1 MPGLPAEAGRFQQ
14 PHGCPIRLFNTPKRI
29 KGWIPAFAG
38 MTSKSIPMTTTTHP
52 PAGTPHADYAGQ
64 PVVEIE
70 RDGVRYTLLGTAHV
84 SRASIEA
91 VNAAIGSGRFD
102 AVAVELDEQRHK
114 ALTNPDALA
123 QLDLVKVIRERKVA
137 PFAAN
142 LALAAYQ
149 RRLAE
154 QLGIEPGAELKAAA
168 TGAAERGLPL
178 QLIDRDV
185 GITFRRILQGL
196 RWWDRMK
203 LVGGV
208 AAGLFDREEVSEDDI
223 ERLKEGDM
231 LESSFGEFARDTPS
245 LYATLIDERD
255 QYMAA
260 KLRERG
266 DGARHVLAVVGAGHL
281 KGMARYLADDAREP
295 SALTAELAHVVA
307 KRNIPWI
314 SIVLMLLICGGIAWG
329 YFHGGRELGRDLL
342 LQWVAWTAGLAGL
355 GALLA
360 RGHVLSVLAAAISA
374 PLKPFRPGLPPGMF
388 SALAEVHLR
397 KPAYPDFLALRDD
410 AQTVAGWY
418 RNRVCRVVLVFLL
431 SNIGSAVGVW
441 ISGAAILGKLL

>member
-1 MPGLPAEAGRFQQ
+1 VTEASPQRD
-14 PHGCPIRLFNTPKRI
+14 
-29 KGWIPAFAG
+29 AG
-38 MTSKSIPMTTTTHP
+38 F
-52 PAGTPHADYAGQ
+52 AGQ
-64 PVVEIE
+64 PVIEIE
-70 RDGVRYTLLGTAHV
+70 RDGVHYTLLGTAHV
-84 SRASIEA
+84 SKASIDA
-91 VNAAIGSGRFD
+91 VHAAIDSGRFD

-114 ALTNPDALA
+114 ALTQPDALA
-123 QLDLVKVIRERKVA
+123 QLDLVKVIREKKVA

-168 TGAAERGLPL
+168 TEAVARGLSM

-203 LVGGV
+203 LVGSV
-208 AAGLFDREEVSEDDI
+208 AGGLFASEDVSEDDI

-231 LESSFGEFARDTPS
+231 LESSFGEFARETPS
-245 LYATLIDERD
+245 LYASLIDERD

-260 KLRERG
+260 KLRERT
-266 DGARHVLAVVGAGHL
+266 DGATHVLAVVGAGHL
-281 KGMARYLADDAREP
+281 KGMARYLAEDTRAP
-295 SALTAELAHVVA
+295 AALTAELTHVTQ
-307 KRNIPWI
+307 KRNIPW
-314 SIVLMLLICGGIAWG
+314 VTLTLMVLICGGIAWG
-329 YFHGGRELGRDLL
+329 YFHGGRDLGRDLL
-342 LQWVAWTAGLAGL
+342 LQWFAWTGGLAAL

-360 RGHVLSVLAAAISA
+360 RGHVLSILAAAIAA

-410 AQTVAGWY
+410 AQTLGGWY

-431 SNIGSAVGVW
+431 TNLGSAAGVW
-441 ISGAAILGKLL
+441 ISGASIFARLAH

>member
-1 MPGLPAEAGRFQQ
+1 M
-14 PHGCPIRLFNTPKRI
+14 T
-29 KGWIPAFAG
+29 IPANY
-38 MTSKSIPMTTTTHP
+38 
-52 PAGTPHADYAGQ
+52 ADQ
-64 PVVEIE
+64 PIVELE

-84 SRASIEA
+84 SKASIDA
-91 VNAAIGSGRFD
+91 VMAAIDSGRF
-102 AVAVELDEQRHK
+102 VAGADELEEQRHK

-154 QLGIEPGAELKAAA
+154 QLDIEPGAELKAAA
-168 TGAAERGLPL
+168 TEAVARGLHL

-196 RWWDRMK
+196 SWWDRAK
-203 LVGGV
+203 LIGGV
-208 AAGLFDREEVSEDDI
+208 AGGLFDREEVSEDDI

-255 QYMAA
+255 RYMAA
-260 KLRERG
+260 KLRERS

-281 KGMARYLADDAREP
+281 KGMAKYLVEETRAPE
-295 SALTAELAHVVA
+295 ALTSELAHVA
-307 KRNIPWI
+307 KKRNIPWI
-314 SIVLMLLICGGIAWG
+314 TLVLMLLIGGGIAWG
-329 YFHGGRELGRDLL
+329 YFNGGRDLGRELL
-342 LQWVAWTAGLAGL
+342 LQWFAWTAGLAGL

-360 RGHVLSVLAAAISA
+360 RGHILSILAAAISA

-410 AQTVAGWY
+410 AQTLAGWY

-431 SNIGSAVGVW
+431 TNLGSMLGVW
-441 ISGAAILGKLL
+441 ISGAAIVRKLMG

>member
-1 MPGLPAEAGRFQQ
+1 MTDPTPALD
-14 PHGCPIRLFNTPKRI
+14 H
-29 KGWIPAFAG
+29 
-38 MTSKSIPMTTTTHP
+38 
-52 PAGTPHADYAGQ
+52 AGQ
-64 PVVEIE
+64 PVIELE
-70 RDGVRYTLLGTAHV
+70 RDGVHYTLLGTAHV
-84 SRASIEA
+84 SRASIDA
-91 VNAAIGSGRFD
+91 VQAAIDSGRYD
-102 AVAVELDEQRHK
+102 AIAVELDEQRHK
-114 ALTNPDALA
+114 ALTQPDALA
-123 QLDLVKVIRERKVA
+123 QLDLVKVIRERRIA

-154 QLGIEPGAELKAAA
+154 QLDIEPGAELKAAA
-168 TGAAERGLPL
+168 IEAAARGLPL

-185 GITFRRILQGL
+185 GITFRRILLGL
-196 RWWDRMK
+196 GWWDRMK
-203 LVGGV
+203 LVGGLT
-208 AAGLFDREEVSEDDI
+208 GSLFASDEVSADDI

-281 KGMARYLADDAREP
+281 KGLARYLADETRLPAT
-295 SALTAELAHVVA
+295 LTEQLAHVPK
-307 KRNIPWI
+307 KRRIPWI
-314 SIVLMLLICGGIAWG
+314 TLVLTTLIVAGIAWG
-329 YFHGGRELGRDLL
+329 YLHGGRELGRDLL
-342 LQWVAWTAGLAGL
+342 MQWVLWTGGLAGL

-360 RGHVLSVLAAAISA
+360 RGHVLSILAAAISA

-388 SALAEVHLR
+388 SALVEVHLR

-410 AQTVAGWY
+410 AQTLGGWY

-431 SNIGSAVGVW
+431 SNLGSAAGVW
-441 ISGAAILGKLL
+441 ISGAAIARKLIG

>member
-1 MPGLPAEAGRFQQ
+1 MTEANPQRD
-14 PHGCPIRLFNTPKRI
+14 
-29 KGWIPAFAG
+29 AG
-38 MTSKSIPMTTTTHP
+38 F
-52 PAGTPHADYAGQ
+52 AGQ
-64 PVVEIE
+64 PVIEVE
-70 RDGVRYTLLGTAHV
+70 RDGVHYTLLGTAHV
-84 SRASIEA
+84 SKASIDA
-91 VNAAIGSGRFD
+91 VHAAIDSGQFD

-114 ALTNPDALA
+114 ALTQPDALA
-123 QLDLVKVIRERKVA
+123 QLDLVKVIREKKVA

-168 TGAAERGLPL
+168 TEAVARGLSM

-185 GITFRRILQGL
+185 GITFRRIMQGL

-203 LVGGV
+203 LVGSV
-208 AAGLFDREEVSEDDI
+208 AGGLFASEDVSEDDI

-231 LESSFGEFARDTPS
+231 LESSFGEFARETPS
-245 LYATLIDERD
+245 LYASLIDERD

-260 KLRERG
+260 KLRERA
-266 DGARHVLAVVGAGHL
+266 DGATRVLAVVGAGHL
-281 KGMARYLADDAREP
+281 KGMARYLAEDTRAP
-295 SALTAELAHVVA
+295 AALTAELTHVA
-307 KRNIPWI
+307 RKRNIPW
-314 SIVLMLLICGGIAWG
+314 VTLTLMVLICGGIAWG
-329 YFHGGRELGRDLL
+329 YFHGGRDLGRDLL
-342 LQWVAWTAGLAGL
+342 LQWFAWTGGLAAL

-360 RGHVLSVLAAAISA
+360 RGHVLSILAAAIAA

-410 AQTVAGWY
+410 AQTLGGWY

-431 SNIGSAVGVW
+431 TNLGSAAGVW
-441 ISGAAILGKLL
+441 ISGASIFARLAH

>member
-1 MPGLPAEAGRFQQ
+1 MIE
-14 PHGCPIRLFNTPKRI
+14 
-29 KGWIPAFAG
+29 
-38 MTSKSIPMTTTTHP
+38 
-52 PAGTPHADYAGQ
+52 
-64 PVVEIE
+64 VE

-84 SRASIEA
+84 SKASIDA
-91 VNAAIGSGRFD
+91 VLAAIDSGRFD

-114 ALTNPDALA
+114 ALTQPDALA

-168 TGAAERGLPL
+168 VEAAARNLPL

-196 RWWDRMK
+196 SWWDRMK
-203 LVGGV
+203 LIGGL
-208 AAGLFDREEVSEDDI
+208 AGGLFADDEVSEDDI

-260 KLRERG
+260 KLRERIA
-266 DGARHVLAVVGAGHL
+266 GASHVLAVVGAGHL
-281 KGMARYLADDAREP
+281 KGMAKYLAEEQRLPAGI
-295 SALTAELAHVVA
+295 TAELAHVEK

-314 SIVLMLLICGGIAWG
+314 TLTLMLLICGGIAWG
-329 YFHGGRELGRDLL
+329 FAQGGADLGQDLL
-342 LQWVAWTAGLAGL
+342 LQWAAWTGGLAGL

-374 PLKPFRPGLPPGMF
+374 PLKPFRPGVPPGMF

-410 AQTVAGWY
+410 AQTLGGWY

-431 SNIGSAVGVW
+431 TNLGSMVGVW
-441 ISGAAILGKLL
+441 ISGAQIVRKLLG

>member
-1 MPGLPAEAGRFQQ
+1 MTEASPQRD
-14 PHGCPIRLFNTPKRI
+14 
-29 KGWIPAFAG
+29 AG
-38 MTSKSIPMTTTTHP
+38 F
-52 PAGTPHADYAGQ
+52 AGQ
-64 PVVEIE
+64 PVIEVE
-70 RDGVRYTLLGTAHV
+70 RDGVHYTLLGTAHV
-84 SRASIEA
+84 SKASIDA
-91 VNAAIGSGRFD
+91 VHAAIDSGQFD

-114 ALTNPDALA
+114 ALTQPDALA
-123 QLDLVKVIRERKVA
+123 QLDLVKVIREKKVA

-168 TGAAERGLPL
+168 TEAVARGLSM

-203 LVGGV
+203 LVGSV
-208 AAGLFDREEVSEDDI
+208 AGGLFASEDVSEDDI

-231 LESSFGEFARDTPS
+231 LESSFGEFARETPS
-245 LYATLIDERD
+245 LYASLIDERD

-260 KLRERG
+260 KLRERT
-266 DGARHVLAVVGAGHL
+266 DGATRVLAVVGAGHL
-281 KGMARYLADDAREP
+281 KGMARYLAEDTRAP
-295 SALTAELAHVVA
+295 AALTAELTHVA
-307 KRNIPWI
+307 RKRNIPW
-314 SIVLMLLICGGIAWG
+314 VTLTLMVLICGGIAWG
-329 YFHGGRELGRDLL
+329 YFHGGRDLGRDLL
-342 LQWVAWTAGLAGL
+342 LQWFAWTGGLAAL

-360 RGHVLSVLAAAISA
+360 RGHVLSILAAAIAA

-410 AQTVAGWY
+410 AQTLGGWY

-431 SNIGSAVGVW
+431 TNLGSAAGVW
-441 ISGAAILGKLL
+441 ISGASIFARLAH

>member
-1 MPGLPAEAGRFQQ
+1 MTEAAAQDS
-14 PHGCPIRLFNTPKRI
+14 
-29 KGWIPAFAG
+29 
-38 MTSKSIPMTTTTHP
+38 TS
-52 PAGTPHADYAGQ
+52 YAGQ
-64 PVVEIE
+64 PVVELE

-84 SRASIEA
+84 SRASIDA
-91 VNAAIGSGRFD
+91 VNAAIDSGRFD

-114 ALTNPDALA
+114 ALTQPDALA
-123 QLDLVKVIRERKVA
+123 QLDLVKVIREKKVA

-168 TGAAERGLPL
+168 SEAVARGLSL

-196 RWWDRMK
+196 SWWDRAK
-203 LVGGV
+203 LIGSV
-208 AAGLFDREEVSEDDI
+208 AAGLFDREDVSEADI

-231 LESSFGEFARDTPS
+231 LESSFGEFARETPT
-245 LYATLIDERD
+245 LYASLIDERD
-255 QYMAA
+255 RYMAA
-260 KLRERG
+260 KLRERA
-266 DGARHVLAVVGAGHL
+266 DGAKHVLAVVGAGHL
-281 KGMARYLADDAREP
+281 KGMAKYLAEEQRAP
-295 SALTAELAHVVA
+295 QALTAELVQVRQ

-314 SIVLMLLICGGIAWG
+314 TLTLMVLICGGIAWG
-329 YFHGGRELGRDLL
+329 YFHGGRDLGRDLL
-342 LQWVAWTAGLAGL
+342 LQWVAWTGGLAAL

-360 RGHVLSVLAAAISA
+360 RGHVLSILAAAIAA

-388 SALAEVHLR
+388 SALVEVHLR

-410 AQTVAGWY
+410 AQTLAGWY

-431 SNIGSAVGVW
+431 TNIGSAVGVW
-441 ISGAAILGKLL
+441 ISGASILGRLLH

>member
-1 MPGLPAEAGRFQQ
+1 M
-14 PHGCPIRLFNTPKRI
+14 T
-29 KGWIPAFAG
+29 IPANY
-38 MTSKSIPMTTTTHP
+38 
-52 PAGTPHADYAGQ
+52 ADQ
-64 PVVEIE
+64 PIVELE

-84 SRASIEA
+84 SKASIDA
-91 VNAAIGSGRFD
+91 VMAAIDSGRFD

-154 QLGIEPGAELKAAA
+154 QLDIEPGAELKAAA
-168 TGAAERGLPL
+168 TEAVARGLHL

-196 RWWDRMK
+196 SWWGRTK
-203 LVGGV
+203 LIGGV
-208 AAGLFDREEVSEDDI
+208 SGGLFVREEVSEDDI

-255 QYMAA
+255 RYMAA
-260 KLRERG
+260 KLRERS

-281 KGMARYLADDAREP
+281 KGMAKYLVEETRAPE
-295 SALTAELAHVVA
+295 ALTSELAHVA
-307 KRNIPWI
+307 KKRNIPWI
-314 SIVLMLLICGGIAWG
+314 TLVLMLLIGGGIAWG
-329 YFHGGRELGRDLL
+329 YFNGGRDLGRELL
-342 LQWVAWTAGLAGL
+342 LQWFAWTAGLAGL

-360 RGHVLSVLAAAISA
+360 RGHILSILAAAISA

-397 KPAYPDFLALRDD
+397 KPAYLDFLALRDD
-410 AQTVAGWY
+410 AQTLAGWY
-418 RNRVCRVVLVFLL
+418 RNRVCRVVLVFLFTNL
-431 SNIGSAVGVW
+431 GSMLGVW
-441 ISGAAILGKLL
+441 LSGAAIARKLIG

>member
-1 MPGLPAEAGRFQQ
+1 MSTESSTA
-14 PHGCPIRLFNTPKRI
+14 TD
-29 KGWIPAFAG
+29 AFAG
-38 MTSKSIPMTTTTHP
+38 
-52 PAGTPHADYAGQ
+52 Q
-64 PVVEIE
+64 PIVEVE

-84 SRASIEA
+84 SKTSIDA
-91 VNAAIGSGRFD
+91 VMAAIDSGRFD

-114 ALTNPDALA
+114 ALTSPDALA
-123 QLDLVKVIRERKVA
+123 QLDLVKVIRERKIA

-168 TGAAERGLPL
+168 VEAAARGLPL

-185 GITFRRILQGL
+185 GITFRRILHGL

-203 LVGGV
+203 LVGGL
-208 AAGLFDREEVSEDDI
+208 AGGLFASDEVSEDDI

-260 KLRERG
+260 KLRERS
-266 DGARHVLAVVGAGHL
+266 DGATQVLAVVGAGHL
-281 KGMARYLADDAREP
+281 KGMARYLAEDRREP
-295 SALTAELAHVVA
+295 GELTAQLAHVVK

-314 SIVLMLLICGGIAWG
+314 TIVLMLLICGGIAWG
-329 YFHGGRELGRDLL
+329 YFNGGRDLGRELL
-342 LQWVAWTAGLAGL
+342 LQWVVWTGGLAGL

-360 RGHVLSVLAAAISA
+360 RGHVLSILAAAVSA

-388 SALAEVHLR
+388 SALVEVHLR

-410 AQTVAGWY
+410 AQTLGGWY
-418 RNRVCRVVLVFLL
+418 GNRVCRVVLVFLL
-431 SNIGSAVGVW
+431 TNIGSMIGVW
-441 ISGAAILGKLL
+441 VSGAAIIGKLMG

>member
-1 MPGLPAEAGRFQQ
+1 MRPADAPLNG
-14 PHGCPIRLFNTPKRI
+14 G
-29 KGWIPAFAG
+29 
-38 MTSKSIPMTTTTHP
+38 
-52 PAGTPHADYAGQ
+52 DYAGQ
-64 PVVEIE
+64 PVIEVE
-70 RDGVRYTLLGTAHV
+70 RDGVHYTLLGTAHV
-84 SRASIEA
+84 SKASIEA
-91 VNAAIGSGRFD
+91 VHAAIDSGRFD

-168 TGAAERGLPL
+168 TEAVARGLSM

-196 RWWDRMK
+196 SWWDRAK
-203 LVGGV
+203 LIGSV
-208 AAGLFDREEVSEDDI
+208 AGGLFASEEVSEDDI

-231 LESSFGEFARDTPS
+231 LESSFGEFARETPS
-245 LYATLIDERD
+245 LYASLIDERD

-260 KLRERG
+260 KLRERS
-266 DGARHVLAVVGAGHL
+266 DGAKSVLAVVGAGHL
-281 KGMARYLADDAREP
+281 KGMAKYLAGETRAPET
-295 SALTAELAHVVA
+295 LTAELAHVES

-314 SIVLMLLICGGIAWG
+314 TLTLMLLICGGIAWG

-342 LQWVAWTAGLAGL
+342 LQWFAWTGGLAAL

-360 RGHVLSVLAAAISA
+360 RGHVLSILAAAIAA

-388 SALAEVHLR
+388 SALVEVHLR

-410 AQTVAGWY
+410 AQTLGGWY

-431 SNIGSAVGVW
+431 TNLGSMIGVW
-441 ISGAAILGKLL
+441 ISGASILGRLMH

>member
-1 MPGLPAEAGRFQQ
+1 MTDATPQRDAGF
-14 PHGCPIRLFNTPKRI
+14 
-29 KGWIPAFAG
+29 
-38 MTSKSIPMTTTTHP
+38 
-52 PAGTPHADYAGQ
+52 AGQ
-64 PVVEIE
+64 PVIEVE
-70 RDGVRYTLLGTAHV
+70 RDGVHYTLLGTAHV
-84 SRASIEA
+84 SKASIDA
-91 VNAAIGSGRFD
+91 VHAAIDSGRFD

-114 ALTNPDALA
+114 ALTQPDALA
-123 QLDLVKVIRERKVA
+123 QLDLVKVIREKKVA

-168 TGAAERGLPL
+168 TEAVARGLSM

-203 LVGGV
+203 LVGSV
-208 AAGLFDREEVSEDDI
+208 AGGLFASEDVSEDDI

-231 LESSFGEFARDTPS
+231 LESSFGEFARETPS
-245 LYATLIDERD
+245 LYASLIDERD

-260 KLRERG
+260 KLRERS
-266 DGARHVLAVVGAGHL
+266 DGATRVLAVVGAGHL
-281 KGMARYLADDAREP
+281 KGMARYLAEDTRAP
-295 SALTAELAHVVA
+295 AALTAELTHVA
-307 KRNIPWI
+307 QKRNIPWI
-314 SIVLMLLICGGIAWG
+314 TLTLMVLICGGIAWG

-342 LQWVAWTAGLAGL
+342 LQWVAWTGGLAAL

-360 RGHVLSVLAAAISA
+360 RGHVLSILAAAIAA

-410 AQTVAGWY
+410 AQTLGGWY

-431 SNIGSAVGVW
+431 TNLGSAAGVW
-441 ISGAAILGKLL
+441 ISGASILTRLAH

>member
-1 MPGLPAEAGRFQQ
+1 MTDALPPETAG
-14 PHGCPIRLFNTPKRI
+14 
-29 KGWIPAFAG
+29 
-38 MTSKSIPMTTTTHP
+38 
-52 PAGTPHADYAGQ
+52 YAGQ
-64 PVVEIE
+64 PLIEVE
-70 RDGVRYTLLGTAHV
+70 RDGVHYTLLGTAHV
-84 SRASIEA
+84 SKASIEA
-91 VNAAIGSGRFD
+91 VHAAIDSGRFD

-114 ALTNPDALA
+114 ALTQPDALA
-123 QLDLVKVIRERKVA
+123 QLDLVKVIREKKVA

-168 TGAAERGLPL
+168 TEAVARGLSM

-185 GITFRRILQGL
+185 GITFRRIMQGL
-196 RWWDRMK
+196 SWWDRTK
-203 LVGGV
+203 LIGSV
-208 AAGLFDREEVSEDDI
+208 AAGLFASEDVSEDDI

-245 LYATLIDERD
+245 LYASLIDERD

-266 DGARHVLAVVGAGHL
+266 DGAKHVLAVVGAGHL
-281 KGMARYLADDAREP
+281 KGMAKYLAEETRAP
-295 SALTAELAHVVA
+295 GTLTAELAHVEQ

-314 SIVLMLLICGGIAWG
+314 TLTLMLLICGGIGWG
-329 YFHGGRELGRDLL
+329 WFHGGRELGRDLL
-342 LQWVAWTAGLAGL
+342 LQWFAWTGGLAAL

-360 RGHVLSVLAAAISA
+360 RGHVLSILAAAIAA

-410 AQTVAGWY
+410 AQTLAGWY

-431 SNIGSAVGVW
+431 TNLGSMIGVW
-441 ISGAAILGKLL
+441 ISGASILGRLMH

>member
-1 MPGLPAEAGRFQQ
+1 MTEA
-14 PHGCPIRLFNTPKRI
+14 TPQRDT
-29 KGWIPAFAG
+29 GF
-38 MTSKSIPMTTTTHP
+38 
-52 PAGTPHADYAGQ
+52 AGQ
-64 PVVEIE
+64 PVIEVE
-70 RDGVRYTLLGTAHV
+70 RDGVHYTLLGTAHV
-84 SRASIEA
+84 SKASIDA
-91 VNAAIGSGRFD
+91 VHAAIDSGRFD

-114 ALTNPDALA
+114 ALTQPDALA
-123 QLDLVKVIRERKVA
+123 QLDLVKVIREKKVA

-168 TGAAERGLPL
+168 TEAVARGLSM

-203 LVGGV
+203 LVGSV
-208 AAGLFDREEVSEDDI
+208 AGGLFASEDVSEDDI

-231 LESSFGEFARDTPS
+231 LESSFGEFARETPS
-245 LYATLIDERD
+245 LYASLIDERD

-260 KLRERG
+260 KLRERT
-266 DGARHVLAVVGAGHL
+266 DGATRVLAVVGAGHL
-281 KGMARYLADDAREP
+281 KGMARYLAEDTRAP
-295 SALTAELAHVVA
+295 AALTAELTHVA
-307 KRNIPWI
+307 RKRNIPW
-314 SIVLMLLICGGIAWG
+314 VTLTLMVLICGGIAWG
-329 YFHGGRELGRDLL
+329 YFHGGRDLGRDLL
-342 LQWVAWTAGLAGL
+342 LQWFAWTGGLAAL

-360 RGHVLSVLAAAISA
+360 RGHVLSILAAAIAA

-410 AQTVAGWY
+410 AQTLGGWY

-431 SNIGSAVGVW
+431 TNLGSAAGVW
-441 ISGAAILGKLL
+441 ISGASIFARLAH

>member
-1 MPGLPAEAGRFQQ
+1 MTEA
-14 PHGCPIRLFNTPKRI
+14 
-29 KGWIPAFAG
+29 
-38 MTSKSIPMTTTTHP
+38 TTQDG
-52 PAGTPHADYAGQ
+52 AAYAGQ
-64 PVVEIE
+64 PVIELE
-70 RDGVRYTLLGTAHV
+70 RDGVHYTLLGTAHV
-84 SRASIEA
+84 SKASIDA
-91 VNAAIGSGRFD
+91 VMAAIDSGRFD

-114 ALTNPDALA
+114 ALTQPDALA
-123 QLDLVKVIRERKVA
+123 QLDLVKVIREKKVA

-168 TGAAERGLPL
+168 TEAVARGLSM

-185 GITFRRILQGL
+185 GITFRRIMQGL
-196 RWWDRMK
+196 SWWDRAK
-203 LVGGV
+203 LISSV
-208 AAGLFDREEVSEDDI
+208 AAGLFDREEVSEADI

-231 LESSFGEFARDTPS
+231 LESSFGEFARETPT

-255 QYMAA
+255 RYMAA

-266 DGARHVLAVVGAGHL
+266 DGAKQVLAVVGAGHL
-281 KGMARYLADDAREP
+281 KGMAKYLAGEQGAPE
-295 SALTAELAHVVA
+295 ALTAELVHVRQ

-314 SIVLMLLICGGIAWG
+314 TLTLMLLICGGIAWG

-342 LQWVAWTAGLAGL
+342 LQWVAWTGGLAGL

-360 RGHVLSVLAAAISA
+360 RGHVLSILAAAIAA

-410 AQTVAGWY
+410 AQTLAGWY

-431 SNIGSAVGVW
+431 TNIGSAVGVW
-441 ISGAAILGKLL
+441 ISGASILGRLLH

>member
-1 MPGLPAEAGRFQQ
+1 MTDASTDTQ
-14 PHGCPIRLFNTPKRI
+14 PLQI
-29 KGWIPAFAG
+29 
-38 MTSKSIPMTTTTHP
+38 
-52 PAGTPHADYAGQ
+52 AGQ
-64 PVVEIE
+64 PVVELD
-70 RDGVRYTLLGTAHV
+70 RDGVHYTLLGTAHV
-84 SRASIEA
+84 SKASIDA
-91 VNAAIGSGRFD
+91 VLAAIDSGRFD

-114 ALTNPDALA
+114 ALTQPDALA

-168 TGAAERGLPL
+168 TEAVARNLHL

-196 RWWDRMK
+196 SWWDRTK
-203 LVGGV
+203 LI
-208 AAGLFDREEVSEDDI
+208 AGLGGGLFANDEVSEDDI

-260 KLRERG
+260 KLRERS
-266 DGARHVLAVVGAGHL
+266 DGARNVLAVVGAGHL
-281 KGMARYLADDAREP
+281 KGMAKYLAEEQREP
-295 SALTAELAHVVA
+295 AALTTELAHVRQ

-314 SIVLMLLICGGIAWG
+314 TIILMLLICGGIAWG
-329 YFHGGRELGRDLL
+329 YFNGGRELGRELL
-342 LQWVAWTAGLAGL
+342 LQWVLWTGGLAGL

-360 RGHVLSVLAAAISA
+360 RGHVLSILAAAISA

-410 AQTVAGWY
+410 AQTLAGWY

-431 SNIGSAVGVW
+431 TNLGSMLGVW
-441 ISGAAILGKLL
+441 ISGAAIVRKLMG

>member
-1 MPGLPAEAGRFQQ
+1 MTEAIPQRDPGF
-14 PHGCPIRLFNTPKRI
+14 
-29 KGWIPAFAG
+29 
-38 MTSKSIPMTTTTHP
+38 
-52 PAGTPHADYAGQ
+52 AGQ
-64 PVVEIE
+64 PVIEVE
-70 RDGVRYTLLGTAHV
+70 RDGVHYTLLGTAHV
-84 SRASIEA
+84 SKASIDA
-91 VNAAIGSGRFD
+91 VHAAIDSGQFD

-114 ALTNPDALA
+114 ALTQPDALA
-123 QLDLVKVIRERKVA
+123 QLDLVKVIREKKVA

-168 TGAAERGLPL
+168 TEAVARGLSM

-203 LVGGV
+203 LIGSV
-208 AAGLFDREEVSEDDI
+208 AGGLFASEDVSEDDI

-231 LESSFGEFARDTPS
+231 LESSFGEFARETPS
-245 LYATLIDERD
+245 LYASLIDERD

-260 KLRERG
+260 KLRERT
-266 DGARHVLAVVGAGHL
+266 DGAKRVLAVVGAGHL
-281 KGMARYLADDAREP
+281 KGMARYLAEDTRAP
-295 SALTAELAHVVA
+295 AALTAELTHVA
-307 KRNIPWI
+307 RKRNIPW
-314 SIVLMLLICGGIAWG
+314 VTLTLMVLICGGIAWG
-329 YFHGGRELGRDLL
+329 YFHGGRDLGRDLL
-342 LQWVAWTAGLAGL
+342 LQWFAWTGGLAAL

-360 RGHVLSVLAAAISA
+360 RGHVLSILAAAIAA

-410 AQTVAGWY
+410 AQTLGGWY

-431 SNIGSAVGVW
+431 TNLGSAAGVW
-441 ISGAAILGKLL
+441 ISGASIFARLAH

>member
-1 MPGLPAEAGRFQQ
+1 VTEANPQRD
-14 PHGCPIRLFNTPKRI
+14 
-29 KGWIPAFAG
+29 AG
-38 MTSKSIPMTTTTHP
+38 F
-52 PAGTPHADYAGQ
+52 AGQ
-64 PVVEIE
+64 PVIEVE
-70 RDGVRYTLLGTAHV
+70 RDGVHYTLLGTAHV
-84 SRASIEA
+84 SKASIDA
-91 VNAAIGSGRFD
+91 VHAAIDSGQFD

-114 ALTNPDALA
+114 ALTQPDALA
-123 QLDLVKVIRERKVA
+123 QLDLVKVIREKKVA

-168 TGAAERGLPL
+168 TEAVARGLSM

-203 LVGGV
+203 LVGSV
-208 AAGLFDREEVSEDDI
+208 AGGLFASEDVSEDDI

-231 LESSFGEFARDTPS
+231 LESSFGEFARETPS
-245 LYATLIDERD
+245 LYASLIDERD

-260 KLRERG
+260 KLRERT
-266 DGARHVLAVVGAGHL
+266 DGATRVLAVVGAGHL
-281 KGMARYLADDAREP
+281 KGMARYLAEDTRAP
-295 SALTAELAHVVA
+295 AALTAELTHVA
-307 KRNIPWI
+307 RKRNIPW
-314 SIVLMLLICGGIAWG
+314 VTLTLMVLICGGIAWG
-329 YFHGGRELGRDLL
+329 YFHGGRDLGRDLL
-342 LQWVAWTAGLAGL
+342 LQWFAWTGGLAAL

-360 RGHVLSVLAAAISA
+360 RGHVLSILAAAIAA

-410 AQTVAGWY
+410 AQTLGGWY

-431 SNIGSAVGVW
+431 TNLGSAAGVW
-441 ISGAAILGKLL
+441 ISGASIFARLAH

>member
-1 MPGLPAEAGRFQQ
+1 MIEAAAGAAAKVPAADWTDQ
-14 PHGCPIRLFNTPKRI
+14 PHIEL
-29 KGWIPAFAG
+29 
-38 MTSKSIPMTTTTHP
+38 
-52 PAGTPHADYAGQ
+52 
-64 PVVEIE
+64 E
-70 RDGVRYTLLGTAHV
+70 RDGVRYTLLGTAHI
-84 SRASIEA
+84 SKASIDA
-91 VNAAIGSGRFD
+91 VRAAIDSGRFD

-114 ALTNPDALA
+114 ALTEPDSLA
-123 QLDLVKVIRERKVA
+123 KLDLVKVIRERKIA

-154 QLGIEPGAELKAAA
+154 QLDIEPGAELKAAA
-168 TGAAERGLPL
+168 VEAAARGLPL

-185 GITFRRILQGL
+185 GITFRRILHGL

-203 LVGGV
+203 LIGGL
-208 AAGLFDREEVSEDDI
+208 ASGLFADDDVSSEDI

-231 LESSFGEFARDTPS
+231 LEASFGEFAKDTPS

-260 KLRERG
+260 KLRERS

-281 KGMARYLADDAREP
+281 KGMAKYLAEEQRAPAEIT
-295 SALTAELAHVVA
+295 ALLAQVVK

-314 SIVLMLLICGGIAWG
+314 TLTLMLLIGAGIVWG
-329 YFHGGRELGRDLL
+329 YLRGGADLGQELLV
-342 LQWVAWTAGLAGL
+342 QWVAWTAGLAGL

-360 RGHVLSVLAAAISA
+360 GGHVLSVLAAAVSA

-410 AQTVAGWY
+410 AQTLRGWY
-418 RNRVCRVVLVFLL
+418 RNRVCRVVLVFMLTNL
-431 SNIGSAVGVW
+431 GSMVGVW
-441 ISGAAILGKLL
+441 ISGAQIVRKLLG

>member
-1 MPGLPAEAGRFQQ
+1 
-14 PHGCPIRLFNTPKRI
+14 
-29 KGWIPAFAG
+29 
-38 MTSKSIPMTTTTHP
+38 MTEPTTQDS
-52 PAGTPHADYAGQ
+52 ASYAGQ
-64 PVVEIE
+64 PVVELE
-70 RDGVRYTLLGTAHV
+70 RDGVHYTLLGTAHV
-84 SRASIEA
+84 SKASIEA
-91 VNAAIGSGRFD
+91 VNAAIDSGRFD

-123 QLDLVKVIRERKVA
+123 QLDLVKVIREKKVA

-168 TGAAERGLPL
+168 TEAVARGLSM

-185 GITFRRILQGL
+185 GITFRRIMQGL
-196 RWWDRMK
+196 SWWDRAK
-203 LVGGV
+203 LISSV
-208 AAGLFDREEVSEDDI
+208 AAGLFDREDVSADDI

-231 LESSFGEFARDTPS
+231 LESSFGEFARETPT
-245 LYATLIDERD
+245 LYASLIDERD
-255 QYMAA
+255 RYMAA

-266 DGARHVLAVVGAGHL
+266 DGAKHVLAVVGAGHL
-281 KGMARYLADDAREP
+281 KGMAKYLAEEQRAP
-295 SALTAELAHVVA
+295 QALTEELVQVRQ

-314 SIVLMLLICGGIAWG
+314 TLTLMVLICGGIAWG
-329 YFHGGRELGRDLL
+329 YFHGGRDLGRDLL
-342 LQWVAWTAGLAGL
+342 LQWVAWTGGLAAL

-360 RGHVLSVLAAAISA
+360 RGHVLSILAAAIAA

-410 AQTVAGWY
+410 AQTLAGWY

-441 ISGAAILGKLL
+441 ISGASILGRLIH

>member
-1 MPGLPAEAGRFQQ
+1 MTEAATQDS
-14 PHGCPIRLFNTPKRI
+14 
-29 KGWIPAFAG
+29 A
-38 MTSKSIPMTTTTHP
+38 S
-52 PAGTPHADYAGQ
+52 YAGQ
-64 PVVEIE
+64 PVIELE

-84 SRASIEA
+84 SKASIDA
-91 VNAAIGSGRFD
+91 VNAAIDSGRFD

-114 ALTNPDALA
+114 ALTQPDALA
-123 QLDLVKVIRERKVA
+123 QLDLVKVIREKKVA

-168 TGAAERGLPL
+168 TEAVARGLSL

-196 RWWDRMK
+196 SWWDRAK
-203 LVGGV
+203 LIGSV
-208 AAGLFDREEVSEDDI
+208 AAGLFDREDVSEADI

-231 LESSFGEFARDTPS
+231 LESSFGEFARETPT
-245 LYATLIDERD
+245 LYASLIDERD
-255 QYMAA
+255 RYMAA

-266 DGARHVLAVVGAGHL
+266 DGAKHVLAVVGAGHL
-281 KGMARYLADDAREP
+281 KGMAKYLAEEQRAP
-295 SALTAELAHVVA
+295 QALTEELVQVRQ

-314 SIVLMLLICGGIAWG
+314 TLTLMVLICGGIAWG
-329 YFHGGRELGRDLL
+329 YFHGGRDLGRDLL
-342 LQWVAWTAGLAGL
+342 LQWVAWTGGLAAL

-360 RGHVLSVLAAAISA
+360 RGHVLSILAAAIAA

-410 AQTVAGWY
+410 AQTLAGWY

-441 ISGAAILGKLL
+441 ISGASILGRLIH

>member
-1 MPGLPAEAGRFQQ
+1 MTEALAATAPDWTDQ
-14 PHGCPIRLFNTPKRI
+14 PHIEL
-29 KGWIPAFAG
+29 
-38 MTSKSIPMTTTTHP
+38 
-52 PAGTPHADYAGQ
+52 
-64 PVVEIE
+64 E

-84 SRASIEA
+84 SKASIEA
-91 VNAAIGSGRFD
+91 VRAAIDSGRFD

-114 ALTNPDALA
+114 ALTEPDALA
-123 QLDLVKVIRERKVA
+123 KLDLVKVIRERKIA

-168 TGAAERGLPL
+168 VEAAARGLPL

-185 GITFRRILQGL
+185 GITFRRILHGL

-203 LVGGV
+203 LVGGL
-208 AAGLFDREEVSEDDI
+208 AGGLFADDEVSSEDI

-231 LESSFGEFARDTPS
+231 LESSFGEFAKDTPS

-260 KLRERG
+260 TLRQRD
-266 DGARHVLAVVGAGHL
+266 DGATHVLAVVGAGHL
-281 KGMARYLADDAREP
+281 KGMARYLAEEQRAPEV
-295 SALTAELAHVVA
+295 LTTELAHVVN
-307 KRNIPWI
+307 KRRVPWI
-314 SIVLMLLICGGIAWG
+314 TLGLMLLIGAGIAWG
-329 YFHGGRELGRDLL
+329 YMRGGADLGQELLV
-342 LQWVAWTAGLAGL
+342 QWVAWTAGLAGL

-360 RGHVLSVLAAAISA
+360 AGHPLSVLAAAVSA

-410 AQTVAGWY
+410 AQTLRGWY
-418 RNRVCRVVLVFLL
+418 RNRVCRVVLVFMLTNL
-431 SNIGSAVGVW
+431 GSMIGVW
-441 ISGAAILGKLL
+441 ISGAQIVRKLLG

>member
-1 MPGLPAEAGRFQQ
+1 MTEAATQDS
-14 PHGCPIRLFNTPKRI
+14 
-29 KGWIPAFAG
+29 A
-38 MTSKSIPMTTTTHP
+38 S
-52 PAGTPHADYAGQ
+52 YAGQ
-64 PVVEIE
+64 PVVEVE
-70 RDGVRYTLLGTAHV
+70 RDGVHYTLLGTAHV
-84 SRASIEA
+84 SKTSIEA
-91 VNAAIGSGRFD
+91 VRAAIDSGRFD
-102 AVAVELDEQRHK
+102 AVAVELDAQRHK
-114 ALTNPDALA
+114 ALTQPDSLA

-154 QLGIEPGAELKAAA
+154 QLGIEPGAELKTAA
-168 TGAAERGLPL
+168 TEAVARGLSL

-203 LVGGV
+203 LISSVG
-208 AAGLFDREEVSEDDI
+208 AGLFASDEVSEDDI

-231 LESSFGEFARDTPS
+231 LESSFGDFARDTPS
-245 LYATLIDERD
+245 LYASLIDERD

-260 KLRERG
+260 KLRERS

-281 KGMARYLADDAREP
+281 KGMARYLADDQRLPDAVTTQ
-295 SALTAELAHVVA
+295 LTHVVK
-307 KRNIPWI
+307 KRNIPWLTLT
-314 SIVLMLLICGGIAWG
+314 LMALIAGGIGWG
-329 YFHGGRELGRDLL
+329 YFHGGRALGRDLL
-342 LQWVAWTAGLAGL
+342 LQWFAWTGGLAAL
-355 GALLA
+355 GALFA
-360 RGHVLSVLAAAISA
+360 RGHVLSILAAAVAA

-410 AQTVAGWY
+410 AQTLAGWY

-431 SNIGSAVGVW
+431 TNLGSAVGVW
-441 ISGAAILGKLL
+441 ISGAAILGKLMH

>member
-1 MPGLPAEAGRFQQ
+1 MTDASTDTQ
-14 PHGCPIRLFNTPKRI
+14 PLQI
-29 KGWIPAFAG
+29 
-38 MTSKSIPMTTTTHP
+38 
-52 PAGTPHADYAGQ
+52 AGQ
-64 PVVEIE
+64 PVVELD
-70 RDGVRYTLLGTAHV
+70 RDGVHYTLLGTAHV
-84 SRASIEA
+84 SKASIDA
-91 VNAAIGSGRFD
+91 VLAAIDSGRFD

-114 ALTNPDALA
+114 ALTQPDALA

-168 TGAAERGLPL
+168 TEAVARNLHL

-196 RWWDRMK
+196 SWWDRTK
-203 LVGGV
+203 LI
-208 AAGLFDREEVSEDDI
+208 AGLGGGLFANDEVSEDDI

-260 KLRERG
+260 KLRERS
-266 DGARHVLAVVGAGHL
+266 DGARNVLAVVGAGHL
-281 KGMARYLADDAREP
+281 KGMAKYLAEEQREP
-295 SALTAELAHVVA
+295 AALTTQLAHVRQ

-314 SIVLMLLICGGIAWG
+314 TIILMLLICGGIAWG
-329 YFHGGRELGRDLL
+329 YFNGGRELGRELL
-342 LQWVAWTAGLAGL
+342 LQWVLWTGGLAGL

-360 RGHVLSVLAAAISA
+360 RGHVLSILAAAISA

-410 AQTVAGWY
+410 AQTLAGWY

-431 SNIGSAVGVW
+431 TNLGSMLGVW
-441 ISGAAILGKLL
+441 ISGAAIVRKLMG

>member
-1 MPGLPAEAGRFQQ
+1 
-14 PHGCPIRLFNTPKRI
+14 
-29 KGWIPAFAG
+29 
-38 MTSKSIPMTTTTHP
+38 MTTESNS
-52 PAGTPHADYAGQ
+52 AADAFAGQ
-64 PVVEIE
+64 PVVELE
-70 RDGVRYTLLGTAHV
+70 RDGVHYTLLGTAHV
-84 SRASIEA
+84 SRTSIDA
-91 VNAAIGSGRFD
+91 VMAAIDTGRFD
-102 AVAVELDEQRHK
+102 GVAVELDEQRHK
-114 ALTNPDALA
+114 ALTHPDALA
-123 QLDLVKVIRERKVA
+123 QLDLVKVIRERKIA

-168 TGAAERGLPL
+168 VEAAARGLSL

-196 RWWDRMK
+196 SWWDRMK
-203 LVGGV
+203 LVGGL
-208 AAGLFDREEVSEDDI
+208 AGGLFASDEVSEDDI

-260 KLRERG
+260 RLRERG
-266 DGARHVLAVVGAGHL
+266 DGATHVLAVVGAGHL
-281 KGMARYLADDAREP
+281 KGMARYLAEDQREP
-295 SALTAELAHVVA
+295 ADLTAQLAHVA
-307 KRNIPWI
+307 KKRNIPWI
-314 SIVLMLLICGGIAWG
+314 TIILMLLICGGIAWG
-329 YFHGGRELGRDLL
+329 YFNGGRELGRELL
-342 LQWVAWTAGLAGL
+342 LQWVLWTGGLAGL

-360 RGHVLSVLAAAISA
+360 RGHVLSILAAAISA

-388 SALAEVHLR
+388 SALVEVHLR

-410 AQTVAGWY
+410 AQTLGGWY

-431 SNIGSAVGVW
+431 SNLGSAAGVW
-441 ISGAAILGKLL
+441 ISGAAIARKLIG

>member
-1 MPGLPAEAGRFQQ
+1 MKESRF
-14 PHGCPIRLFNTPKRI
+14 
-29 KGWIPAFAG
+29 
-38 MTSKSIPMTTTTHP
+38 
-52 PAGTPHADYAGQ
+52 ADQ
-64 PVVEIE
+64 PVVELE
-70 RDGVRYTLLGTAHV
+70 RDGVHYTLLGTAHV
-84 SRASIEA
+84 SKTSIDA
-91 VNAAIGSGRFD
+91 VLAAIDSGRFD

-114 ALTNPDALA
+114 ALTKPEDLQ

-168 TGAAERGLPL
+168 TEAVARGLHL

-185 GITFRRILQGL
+185 GITFRRIMQGL
-196 RWWDRMK
+196 SWWDRMK
-203 LVGGV
+203 LIASIGG
-208 AAGLFDREEVSEDDI
+208 GLFASEDVSEDDI

-231 LESSFGEFARDTPS
+231 LESSFGDFARDTPS

-260 KLRERG
+260 KLRERD
-266 DGARHVLAVVGAGHL
+266 DGAKHVLAVVGAGHL
-281 KGMARYLADDAREP
+281 KGMAKYLAEEQREP
-295 SALTAELAHVVA
+295 AGLTEQLSHVA
-307 KRNIPWI
+307 KKRNIPWI
-314 SIVLMLLICGGIAWG
+314 TIALMLLICGGIAWG
-329 YFHGGRELGRDLL
+329 YARGGADLGQDLL
-342 LQWVAWTAGLAGL
+342 LQWVAWTGGLAAL

-360 RGHVLSVLAAAISA
+360 RGHVLSILAAAIAA

-410 AQTVAGWY
+410 AQTLKGWY

-431 SNIGSAVGVW
+431 TNLGSMAGVW
-441 ISGAAILGKLL
+441 ISGAAIVRKLLG

>member
-1 MPGLPAEAGRFQQ
+1 M
-14 PHGCPIRLFNTPKRI
+14 
-29 KGWIPAFAG
+29 
-38 MTSKSIPMTTTTHP
+38 
-52 PAGTPHADYAGQ
+52 
-64 PVVEIE
+64 
-70 RDGVRYTLLGTAHV
+70 
-84 SRASIEA
+84 
-91 VNAAIGSGRFD
+91 
-102 AVAVELDEQRHK
+102 
-114 ALTNPDALA
+114 
-123 QLDLVKVIRERKVA
+123 KVIREKKVA

-154 QLGIEPGAELKAAA
+154 QMGVEPGAELKAAA
-168 TGAAERGLPL
+168 TEAVARGLPL
-178 QLIDRDV
+178 QLIDRNV

-196 RWWDRMK
+196 SWWDRAK
-203 LVGGV
+203 LIGGV
-208 AAGLFDREEVSEDDI
+208 AGGLFADDEVSAEDI

-260 KLRERG
+260 RLRERD
-266 DGARHVLAVVGAGHL
+266 DGATRVLAVVGAGHL
-281 KGMARYLADDAREP
+281 KGMAKYLADETRTP
-295 SALTAELAHVVA
+295 QALTTELAQVRA

-314 SIVLMLLICGGIAWG
+314 TLILMTLITGGIVWG
-329 YFHGGRELGRDLL
+329 YFNGGRELGRELL
-342 LQWVAWTAGLAGL
+342 AQWVAWTAGLAGL

-360 RGHVLSVLAAAISA
+360 RGHVLSILAAMIAA

-388 SALAEVHLR
+388 SALVEVHLR

-410 AQTVAGWY
+410 AQTFAGWY

-431 SNIGSAVGVW
+431 TNLGSMLGVW
-441 ISGAAILGKLL
+441 ISGAAIARKLLG

>member
-1 MPGLPAEAGRFQQ
+1 
-14 PHGCPIRLFNTPKRI
+14 
-29 KGWIPAFAG
+29 
-38 MTSKSIPMTTTTHP
+38 MTDALP
-52 PAGTPHADYAGQ
+52 PASAGFAGQ
-64 PVVEIE
+64 PVIEVE
-70 RDGVRYTLLGTAHV
+70 RDGVHYTLLGTAHV
-84 SRASIEA
+84 SRASIDA
-91 VNAAIGSGRFD
+91 VLAAIDTGRFD
-102 AVAVELDEQRHK
+102 AVAVELDQQRHA
-114 ALTNPDALA
+114 ALTSPDTLA

-168 TGAAERGLPL
+168 TEAVARGLHL

-196 RWWDRMK
+196 SWWDRAK
-203 LVGGV
+203 LIGGV
-208 AAGLFDREEVSEDDI
+208 AGGLFADDDVSEEDI

-260 KLRERG
+260 RLRERG

-281 KGMARYLADDAREP
+281 KGMAGYLSQETRAP
-295 SALTAELAHVVA
+295 AELTRELSHVASRRKV
-307 KRNIPWI
+307 PWI
-314 SIVLMLLICGGIAWG
+314 TIALMLLIGGGIAWG
-329 YFHGGRELGRDLL
+329 YFNGGQDLGRELL
-342 LQWVAWTAGLAGL
+342 LQWVLWTGGLAGL

-360 RGHVLSVLAAAISA
+360 RGHPFSILAAAISA

-410 AQTVAGWY
+410 AQTLAGWY

-431 SNIGSAVGVW
+431 TNLGSMAGVW
-441 ISGAAILGKLL
+441 ISGAAIVRKLMA